1 MVATAERASK
11 AVLSAILRAR
21 NSSQARDPTHRPPF
35 TALTCVLCCQLPAS
49 VGPCVLPA
57 FGCVIPPEPFMTFLI
72 GYLAQECSDLQR
84 VAWKLC
90 KPPSCVRLAP
100 VTRRA
105 GWEICE
111 WLFLCSAYVAVLM
124 PQHEQPC
131 SMLSSSADT
140 MAAAGAATLGPVE
153 VQFVTAI
160 LNIFSFVLY
169 RVVV

>member
-111 WLFLCSAYVAVLM
+111 WLFLVVGKDHPGS
-124 PQHEQPC
+124 QH
-131 SMLSSSADT
+131 
-140 MAAAGAATLGPVE
+140 
-153 VQFVTAI
+153 
-160 LNIFSFVLY
+160 
-169 RVVV
+169 